1 VKTLKVYRSQGAV
14 QNFNLVGS
22 VLKLL
27 GDEAQV
33 VVDGAVIGTWDGT
46 GNDGNLVSNGEYHI
60 KIDSVDTM
68 GTVTTITQP
77 IQVARSL
84 TKTTV
89 LVYNASGEVVKHLFA
104 YLDDPGN
111 GLVNG
116 VQLSSSVLSPTYDP
130 SAGGVPNQILI
141 SLGGGATLSWNGQ
154 NDQGSFVQ
162 GGQYFLEIH
171 SLDGVGGE
179 ATITKEVT
187 VRGDLEHSGLG
198 EVTARPNLLD
208 PQSGYLSNLSA
219 ALPSTLSVRV
229 YTLAGEL
236 VRQFQGGAGT
246 SQATLDASVLA
257 SGVYLVVVDVNAPA
271 GGRLQ
276 EKTLKV
282 LVLH

>member
-1 VKTLKVYRSQGAV
+1 
-14 QNFNLVGS
+14 
-22 VLKLL
+22 
-27 GDEAQV
+27 
-33 VVDGAVIGTWDGT
+33 
-46 GNDGNLVSNGEYHI
+46 
-60 KIDSVDTM
+60 
-68 GTVTTITQP
+68 
-77 IQVARSL
+77 
-84 TKTTV
+84 
-89 LVYNASGEVVKHLFA
+89 
-104 YLDDPGN
+104 
-111 GLVNG
+111 
-116 VQLSSSVLSPTYDP
+116 
-130 SAGGVPNQILI
+130 
-141 SLGGGATLSWNGQ
+141 SWNGQ

-257 SGVYLVVVDVNAPA
+257 SGVYLV
-271 GGRLQ
+271 
-276 EKTLKV
+276 
-282 LVLH
+282 